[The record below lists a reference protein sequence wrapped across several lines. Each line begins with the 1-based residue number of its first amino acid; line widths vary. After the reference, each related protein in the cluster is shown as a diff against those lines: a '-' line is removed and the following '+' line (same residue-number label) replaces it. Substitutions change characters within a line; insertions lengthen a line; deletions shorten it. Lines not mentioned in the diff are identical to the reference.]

1 MALITYSARA
11 DIPEELAEFVK
22 EADGKF
28 TVDVGPKAK
37 INEFRD
43 NNIALKQERDALKEK
58 LTKYSSLGDDPT
70 KLTDELRVL
79 REVDQLVKDG
89 KLKGTDAISA
99 EVEKR
104 LKEARDGY
112 EAQIRDLTNK
122 VGAADQKA
130 AQADQRWRGSVL
142 DQRITNA
149 VLAED
154 SNVNPATLPDVLAR
168 ARGLYT
174 VTDDGKLV
182 PKQGDTVV
190 YGSDGEPMQP
200 KEWLTKVLADAP
212 YLGKASAG
220 GGADGGAGG
229 KELGGLSQEAFSK
242 LSPEE
247 RITRFRA
254 AQGGRR

>member
-11 DIPEELAEFVK
+11 DIPEDLAEFAK

-43 NNIALKQERDALKEK
+43 NNIALKQERDGLKAK
-58 LTKYSSLGDDPT
+58 LEVFSGLGDDPS
-70 KLTDELRVL
+70 KVLDELKTL

-89 KLKGTDAISA
+89 KLKGSDAITA
-99 EVEKR
+99 EVERR
-104 LKEARDGY
+104 LKETREKH

-122 VGAADQKA
+122 VGAAEQKA
-130 AQADQRWRGSVL
+130 TQADQKWRVSVL

-154 SNVNPATLPDVLAR
+154 SNVNPAALPDILSR
-168 ARGLYT
+168 ARSLYS
-174 VTDDGKLV
+174 VSDDGKLV

-190 YGSDGEPMQP
+190 YGADGDPMQP
-200 KEWLTKVLADAP
+200 KEWLTKVVQDAP
-212 YLGKASAG
+212 YLGKSSAG
-220 GGADGGAGG
+220 GGADGGTG
-229 KELGGLSQEAFSK
+229 KEFGGMSQEAWNK
-242 LSPEE
+242 LSPEQ
-247 RITRFRA
+247 RISLHRQ
-254 AQGGRR
+254 AQAKR